1 MLIARS
7 ESEELKE
14 KIISQWEKEITPV
27 PQFSDKVKVMQINY
41 PPSDKKIMD
50 IFRAVYLSKEISKRV
65 YDLTTIVIN
74 NRPTNYSAWVLRR
87 ECLDKVKEINLMD
100 ELKWLD
106 DECIKNQKNYQMWHH
121 RKLLIEK
128 MNDVSQEKK
137 LLDEIFKSEPKNFH
151 AWTHRIWMIRRF
163 NNIEGE
169 YNFIERMLDDDIKNN
184 SVWNYRFFF
193 VLYLNGNKL
202 NHNAIANEINY
213 TIDKIRKCPLNECPY
228 CYIRGLVTKFK
239 FKLNDFVG
247 LKQELEKLV
256 NENENNRYAMNL
268 LLDCYEEEKNGKKFN
283 EIIEKLIKVDYIR
296 KKYYGWRKI
305 NAAFN
310 ENKK

>member
-106 DECIKNQKNYQMWHH
+106 DECIKEQKNYQLWHH

-137 LLDEIFKSEPKNFH
+137 LLDKIFKSEPKNFH
-151 AWTHRIWMIRRF
+151 AW
-163 NNIEGE
+163 
-169 YNFIERMLDDDIKNN
+169 
-184 SVWNYRFFF
+184 
-193 VLYLNGNKL
+193 NKL

>member
-121 RKLLIEK
+121 RKLLIRCF
-128 MNDVSQEKK
+128 S
-137 LLDEIFKSEPKNFH
+137 
-151 AWTHRIWMIRRF
+151 
-163 NNIEGE
+163 
-169 YNFIERMLDDDIKNN
+169 
-184 SVWNYRFFF
+184 
-193 VLYLNGNKL
+193 
-202 NHNAIANEINY
+202 
-213 TIDKIRKCPLNECPY
+213 
-228 CYIRGLVTKFK
+228 
-239 FKLNDFVG
+239 
-247 LKQELEKLV
+247 
-256 NENENNRYAMNL
+256 
-268 LLDCYEEEKNGKKFN
+268 GKKT
-283 EIIEKLIKVDYIR
+283 IR
-296 KKYYGWRKI
+296 
-305 NAAFN
+305 
-310 ENKK
+310 